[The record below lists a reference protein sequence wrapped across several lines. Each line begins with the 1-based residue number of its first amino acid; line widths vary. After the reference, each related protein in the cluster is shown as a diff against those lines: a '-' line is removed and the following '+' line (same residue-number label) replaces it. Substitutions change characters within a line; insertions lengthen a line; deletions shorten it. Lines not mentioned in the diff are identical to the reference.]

1 MARAYLTEKQMPKD
15 YWFHAIHHA
24 ARMHNQIPIT
34 FNGKLTTPFELVHRV
49 APDSRTWFPLFS
61 IVYFYKETDA
71 DKDRENFQ
79 AKAMIGIAVGRS
91 TKTNALSVYHP
102 ITKKYYERTRT
113 SSIPPASRATSSP
126 TRSATMVVSLSIS
139 TNTPT
144 GTFPSPTHRGFPS

>member
-1 MARAYLTEKQMPKD
+1 MPKD

-24 ARMHNQIPIT
+24 ARMHNQIPVA
-34 FNGKLTTPFELVHRV
+34 FHGKVTTPFELVHRV

-102 ITKKYYERTRT
+102 ITKKYYEPDTYKFD
-113 SSIPPASRATSSP
+113 PSRLP
-126 TRSATMVVSLSIS
+126 C
-139 TNTPT
+139 NE
-144 GTFPSPTHRGFPS
+144 FPNQIRYDGGLFVDLY